1 MPDIVSKEK
10 RSEMMAGRK
19 GQNTKPEILIR
30 KLIHSLG
37 FRYRLHYKKLPG
49 KPDIVL
55 PRYKAAILING
66 CFWHWH
72 NCSLFKMPSSNQDFW
87 RNKIESN
94 RNRDQIQIANL
105 TSLGYKVLI
114 IWECSLRGKNKL
126 LLSDIGRKIENWL
139 INDKNNSEISGT

>member
-10 RSEMMAGRK
+10 RSEMMAGIK

-55 PRYKAAILING
+55 PKYKAAILING

-72 NCSLFKMPSSNQDFW
+72 NCSFFKMPSSNQDFW